1 MNALLV
7 VGGEAARIRIVNDA
21 VSNLRVIRI
30 IYDRFLTE
38 LQTQVVS
45 RVRAQLVSEP
55 ICLSKFSTKQS

>member
-45 RVRAQLVSEP
+45 RVRAQLVSEL